1 VTNAHVL
8 DVDGGYRKAA
18 LRPATAEVRFEV
30 GPNAG
35 KTFKIAGAPLW
46 RSLPEAFDAT
56 IWRLSPEPTEG
67 GLTDVAAQLPDLKEA
82 PPPHVYVIGHPLGGS
97 LVYSLDDNLLL
108 DHDGVRVHYRAPT
121 EPGSSGS
128 PVLDRQWELIA
139 LHHAGRP
146 SMPKL
151 HGSNETYA
159 ANEGIAIAAI
169 RAAIVEA
176 ASKP

>member
-1 VTNAHVL
+1 
-8 DVDGGYRKAA
+8 
-18 LRPATAEVRFEV
+18 
-30 GPNAG
+30 
-35 KTFKIAGAPLW
+35 
-46 RSLPEAFDAT
+46 
-56 IWRLSPEPTEG
+56 
-67 GLTDVAAQLPDLKEA
+67 
-82 PPPHVYVIGHPLGGS
+82 
-97 LVYSLDDNLLL
+97 VYSLDDNLLL